1 MASTL
6 SQPDLSAPSA
16 TGAPVLSIVTVAHN
30 TRTVVRGLLDSIR
43 SSETPF
49 RVETFIV
56 DTGLDGTAQM
66 VRADYPEMTVIEAP
80 ENPGYSAA
88 NNLALRRVRGRY
100 VLLLNPDT
108 LLPADG
114 LARAVARME
123 REPEIGILG
132 VKLVR
137 GDGSL
142 DRACRRS
149 FPTPANALFHFLR
162 LPRLFPK
169 SERFGRYNLTYLDP
183 DQEYD
188 VEAVAG
194 SFMLLRREVLERV
207 GLLDEVFWMYG
218 EDLDLCWRAR
228 EAGWRTRYLPEVRVL
243 HLKGESSKGR
253 SFKCT
258 YEFFRAML
266 LFYRK
271 HYAPGA
277 PLGENMLVTAGIV
290 LLGGASLLADR
301 LRPAERRRV
310 S

>member
-1 MASTL
+1 MET
-6 SQPDLSAPSA
+6 
-16 TGAPVLSIVTVAHN
+16 TLSIVTVAHN

-43 SSETPF
+43 ASEASF
-49 RVETFIV
+49 QIETFVV
-56 DTGLDGTAQM
+56 DSGMDGTAAM
-66 VRADYPEMTVIEAP
+66 VRAEYPEVTVLEAQ

-108 LLPADG
+108 LLPKDG
-114 LARAVARME
+114 LARAVE
-123 REPEIGILG
+123 RLERDPQIGILG

-149 FPTPANALFHFLR
+149 FPTPANALYHFLR

-169 SERFGRYNLTYLDP
+169 SARFGRYNLTYLDP
-183 DQEYD
+183 DEEYD

-194 SFMLLRREVLERV
+194 SFMLIRREVLEQV

-218 EDLDLCWRAR
+218 EDLDLCWRAKER
-228 EAGWRTRYLPEVRVL
+228 GWQTHYYPAVRVL
-243 HLKGESSKGR
+243 HLKGESSRAR

-271 HYAPGA
+271 HYARGA
-277 PLGENMLVTAGIV
+277 SLVQNLAVTAGIV
-290 LLGGASLLADR
+290 FLGAAALLADR
-301 LRPAERRRV
+301 LRPADLRRV